1 MKWNYLVLKVLG
13 RTTGGFVN
21 GGLKKFGIFEYF
33 GTDGF
38 DFGGF
43 AGRTSSI
50 QVNLKFD
57 YYPSCYILC
66 YIIWV

>member
-21 GGLKKFGIFEYF
+21 GGLKKFGIFGYF

-38 DFGGF
+38 GF
-43 AGRTSSI
+43 NVVLRLWWTDQQYSSEF
-50 QVNLKFD
+50 KA
-57 YYPSCYILC
+57 
-66 YIIWV
+66 